1 MLNLFQKDPVSAKVR
16 KGKFQFYLKNG
27 LIIFYNF
34 FFKSHKVYIG
44 FSFSRKDQFFF
55 IRVYTVK

>member
-44 FSFSRKDQFFF
+44 FSFSRKDQFFL
-55 IRVYTVK
+55 